1 MWGNLLL
8 FIVGDK
14 LHFRLC
20 VMFKSFSYKFEE
32 GETRGAIRNIW
43 CKLEGM
49 YCFVKLCCVS
59 GQLCWSRNRCS
70 KICSQRYF
78 RSTISLLYWINMSYF
93 MIETYSKFHLES
105 TIEKYDLSGLIEY
118 ILISFTFVITN
129 MQ

>member
-43 CKLEGM
+43 CKLEGI
-49 YCFVKLCCVS
+49 YCFVNFAAFQDNCVGVENVAVKFVHIDIP
-59 GQLCWSRNRCS
+59 GQ
-70 KICSQRYF
+70 
-78 RSTISLLYWINMSYF
+78 RSLIFI
-93 MIETYSKFHLES
+93 
-105 TIEKYDLSGLIEY
+105 GL
-118 ILISFTFVITN
+118 V
-129 MQ
+129 